1 MEKKKGLGWGFISSL
16 VDVISIALISVIVMV
31 VITLIMNLAVY
42 QIVAEYKVY
51 ANFLCYIL
59 MSLLYLAITQAT
71 KLNGTIGNFLAA
83 KILG

>member
-1 MEKKKGLGWGFISSL
+1 MEKKKGLGWGVISAL
-16 VDVISIALISVIVMV
+16 VDVISIALISVIVML
-31 VITLIMNLAVY
+31 VIILSLNLAGY

-51 ANFLCYIL
+51 ANFLCYVLI
-59 MSLLYLAITQAT
+59 SLFYLAITQAT